1 MTRESP
7 SRVPS
12 SVGASPG
19 TADRRDSGLAR
30 MVVSFALCDDFC
42 VAVTVLIV
50 DDHAAFRASARKLLE
65 LDGFDVVGE
74 AADGAGA
81 LELVDRL
88 NPELVLLDVALPD
101 LSGFEVAE
109 RLAPGR
115 SKIVLTSSRAQRDL
129 GPRVQRSGALGF
141 IPKDELSGEGLD
153 RLLQGR
159 AEAT

>member
-1 MTRESP
+1 M
-7 SRVPS
+7 PS
-12 SVGASPG
+12 SVRASPG
-19 TADRRDSGLAR
+19 IADRRDSGLAR
-30 MVVSFALCDDFC
+30 MVVSFALCDDFY

-88 NPELVLLDVALPD
+88 NPELILLDVALPD

-129 GPRVQRSGALGF
+129 GRRVQHSGALGF

-153 RLLQGR
+153 RLLQGA